1 MNLSVKENKRF
12 KELRFSIYFL
22 LLILSGFD
30 QSQGAEVLTVNLEY
44 LKGEAHLTSNG
55 VLLDVN
61 GNKRKF
67 ALNELLDIAF
77 NTTGFNQSV
86 KLIFPQQTEKPFE
99 TLPPGWK
106 DQDIGNP
113 KQRGSAKLNIESRQ
127 PIVYSFSI
135 KGAGA
140 GAGNSGD
147 TLHFLYTQ
155 TDSDFD
161 LLAKITS
168 FYGSDNGGSAGIMI
182 RNNTDFNSDSI
193 SLGVTPKNEAIFLRR
208 LNRGIPEKKTAARY
222 NIPCW
227 IRIKREGELVRGFV
241 SADGCKWNE
250 LESYSYPIKG
260 KANVGFYVYSG
271 KDNSIAQARLSNV
284 LLLYTESNFIHSFVV
299 LKDGSKVAAQ
309 IIGLDKNKVNFSI
322 NGKEFSTPVKE
333 IARVL
338 FSPVP
343 FELETKLINKPTGI
357 MFANGEY
364 LECEIT
370 GLRPDIIEIKIRDGS
385 QQFKL
390 KQDVI
395 AAVFNV
401 SKYEPSEYEIYDM
414 EGSVIFSKN
423 VILKENKITVS
434 TGSLEDI
441 EIPES
446 SLIMIRR
453 AGGIARPG
461 ELSEQYGNVATLET
475 GGRKITGKIEI
486 GGNKIAIKK
495 EDGLIET
502 VELKEIKRLIF
513 PEGESDESQNQIQT
527 MVNLTGTDIGINQFR
542 GRYSIKKDSI
552 WIEGAAP
559 IQDQQLL
566 FDSYYFLNSPVEG
579 DFEMVTR
586 LTGLENRNGFAG
598 ILVIDKLDKFANGIL
613 LALRQNMGFFVRKY
627 EDRTGNV
634 TKLDLKP
641 PVWFKAER
649 TRRRL
654 SAYVS
659 KDGKNWTGVF
669 HYEKEIPPRI
679 FAGLAINSGEYL
691 KSARAFFDNLEIKGI
706 KAKPFKNRLVLTS
719 GSEIC
724 CDIISADDSAFHVY
738 TSFDPE
744 LIITTKNI
752 CYAIFDGST
761 VSRSAIP
768 ENRGGVLFPNNDF
781 LEADFKSIEGDN
793 LAVSSV
799 ILGIRYYKLGET
811 AKALVFKTKKV
822 VQPGFQITVND
833 GSKLFCKNINFRN
846 GKIIVAEEL
855 ATENQFEIPLNRVLS
870 IEKVFAN

>member
-1 MNLSVKENKRF
+1 MNLTIKENKRL
-12 KELRFSIYFL
+12 KEFSFAIYFL
-22 LLILSGFD
+22 LLILSGFNH
-30 QSQGAEVLTVNLEY
+30 SQGAEILTVNLEY
-44 LKGEAHLTSNG
+44 LKGEARLISNG
-55 VLLDVN
+55 ILLDVN

-67 ALNELLDIAF
+67 GLNEFLDIAF
-77 NTTGFNQSV
+77 NTNGFNQPV
-86 KLIFPQQTEKPFE
+86 NLIFPRQTEKPYE
-99 TLPPGWK
+99 TIPPGWK

-135 KGAGA
+135 KGAGT

-147 TLHFLYTQ
+147 TLHYLYTQ
-155 TDSDFD
+155 IDSDFD

-168 FYGSDNGGSAGIMI
+168 FYGGDNGGSAGIMI
-182 RNNTDFNSDSI
+182 RNNTDLNSDSV
-193 SLGVTPKNEAIFLRR
+193 SLGITSKNEAIFLRR
-208 LNRGIPEKKTAARY
+208 FNRGIPEKKTVARFSV
-222 NIPCW
+222 PCW
-227 IRIKREGELVRGFV
+227 IRIRREGELIRGFV

-271 KDNSIAQARLSNV
+271 KDNSIAQARMSNV
-284 LLLYTESNFIHSFVV
+284 LLLYTESKFIHSFVV
-299 LKDGSKVAAQ
+299 LKDDSKVAAQ

-322 NGKEFSTPVKE
+322 NGKEFSTPVTE
-333 IARVL
+333 VARIL
-338 FSPVP
+338 FSPIP
-343 FELETKLINKPTGI
+343 SEFESKLLNKPTGI

-364 LECEIT
+364 LESEIT
-370 GLRPDIIEIKIRDGS
+370 GLRPDIIEVKTLSGR

-395 AAVFNV
+395 AAIFNV
-401 SKYEPSEYEIYDM
+401 SKYEPSEYELYDR
-414 EGSVIFSKN
+414 EGSVLFSKN
-423 VILKENKITVS
+423 LIIKENKITVS
-434 TGSLEDI
+434 AGSLENI

-446 SLIMIRR
+446 NLTMIRR
-453 AGGIARPG
+453 AGAIARPV
-461 ELSEQYGNVATLET
+461 ELSEQYGKVATLET
-475 GGRKITGKIEI
+475 GRGKVSGKMEI
-486 GGNKIAIKK
+486 IGNKIAIKK
-495 EDGLIET
+495 DDGSTET
-502 VELKEIKRLIF
+502 VELKDIKRLIF
-513 PEGESDESQNQIQT
+513 PEEESGDAQNPIQK
-527 MVNLTGTDIGINQFR
+527 MVNLTGIDIGINQFR

-559 IQDQQLL
+559 LQDQQLF

-579 DFEMVTR
+579 DFEMVAR
-586 LTGLENRNGFAG
+586 LTGHEIGNGFAG
-598 ILVIDKLDKFANGIL
+598 ILVVDKLDKFANGIL

-691 KSARAFFDNLEIKGI
+691 KSARAFFDNFKIEGI
-706 KAKPFKNRLVLTS
+706 KAKPFKNCLVLTS
-719 GSEIC
+719 GSEIY
-724 CDIISADDSAFHVY
+724 CDIISANDSAFRVY
-738 TSFDPE
+738 TSFSPD

-752 CYAIFDGST
+752 CYALFDGST
-761 VSRSAIP
+761 VSKTAIP
-768 ENRGGVLFPNNDF
+768 ENRSGVLFPNNDF

-799 ILGIRYYKLGET
+799 ILGIRYYKLSET
-811 AKALVFKTKKV
+811 AKALVFKNKKV
-822 VQPGFQITVND
+822 IQPGFQITVND

-846 GKIIVAEEL
+846 GRSIVAEEL